1 MKEIEPLFRIFPDE
15 GLIALETGCADLLD
29 ILFSY
34 VIIDRQADI
43 VKIDMKFPFFYII
56 DTGHDRGLSTQMKN
70 SRPLGAVEWAI
81 EKGDHRS
88 LVEALIQAD
97 NQDSV
102 SFECL
107 LIMANA
113 DLAVQVFKACAVPLS
128 LPDKIRIGQGIALLL
143 IDEADRKIVEVK
155 PGEIRLKPEPVKGRQ
170 NHSIPLRQ
178 GLVQFFSP

>member
-43 VKIDMKFPFFYII
+43 VKIDMKFSFSYII

-88 LVEALIQAD
+88 LVKALIQAD
-97 NQDSV
+97 DQDSV

-107 LIMANA
+107 LVVANA
-113 DLAVQVFKACAVPLS
+113 NLAVQVFKACAVSLS

-143 IDEADRKIVEVK
+143 IDEADRQIIAVK
-155 PGEIRLKPEPVKGRQ
+155 PGEIRLKPESVKGGKD
-170 NHSIPLRQ
+170 HTLPLGQ
-178 GLVQFFSP
+178 GFIQFFSP